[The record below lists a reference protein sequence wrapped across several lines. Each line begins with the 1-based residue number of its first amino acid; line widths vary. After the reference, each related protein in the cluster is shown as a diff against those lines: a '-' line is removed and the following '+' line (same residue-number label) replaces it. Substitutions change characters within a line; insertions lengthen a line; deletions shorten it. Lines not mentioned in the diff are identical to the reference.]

1 MIIPP
6 KIPRGGFSPLVAQT
20 FESAVSRVF
29 QPAGRFGCPG
39 ALLSSYAQPTGKS
52 AIRQVGKPAPLKTF
66 HRRRAF
72 TLVEIL
78 IAVVIFSMVLA
89 AINGIFYGA
98 LRLRTKTSRMIEESL
113 SNRQTVAIIR
123 RDLQG
128 IMAPNGVLSGSLKS
142 GAASTD
148 MELQGAAELYT
159 CTGDLAE
166 TVPWGDVQKVTYLLR
181 NPANPRAAT
190 GKDLVR
196 MTTRNLLTT
205 MQDLPAEQF
214 LMGGVQQIQFYFY
227 DGFQWRN
234 TWDSTTETSG
244 LPKAIKVQIDLGAE
258 RGDRGEQRTK
268 PPIQLLVPVVV
279 QSRTN
284 QNQSASDGQ

>member
-1 MIIPP
+1 MHSRADLIPP
-6 KIPRGGFSPLVAQT
+6 PLPKNVQTPAASFSLRP
-20 FESAVSRVF
+20 
-29 QPAGRFGCPG
+29 PG
-39 ALLSSYAQPTGKS
+39 P
-52 AIRQVGKPAPLKTF
+52 PKTA
-66 HRRRAF
+66 RCQQAF
-72 TLVEIL
+72 TLIEIL
-78 IAVVIFSMVLA
+78 IAVVIFTMVLA
-89 AINGIFYGA
+89 AINGVFYGA

-113 SNRQTVAIIR
+113 PNRQTVAIIR

-128 IMAPNGVLSGSLKS
+128 IMAPGGVLSGSLKS
-142 GAASTD
+142 GGASTD

-166 TVPWGDVQKVTYLLR
+166 TAPWADVQKVTYLLR
-181 NPANPRAAT
+181 NPADPRTAT

-205 MQDLPAEQF
+205 TEDLPVEQF

-227 DGFQWRN
+227 DGSQWRN

-258 RGDRGEQRTK
+258 RGDRGEQWTK

-284 QNQSASDGQ
+284 QNQSAAGGR